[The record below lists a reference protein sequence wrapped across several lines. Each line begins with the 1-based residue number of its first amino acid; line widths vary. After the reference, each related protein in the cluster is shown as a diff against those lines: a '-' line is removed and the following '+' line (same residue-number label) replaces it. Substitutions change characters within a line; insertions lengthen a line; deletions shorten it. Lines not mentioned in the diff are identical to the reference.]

1 MFQRYR
7 SISLITRILIG
18 IVIGTILGLTVPS
31 VTAINLMGDLFVG
44 ALKAIAPLLVF
55 MLILSAV
62 SKYESG
68 AKNHFGSV
76 VFMYIAATLVAA
88 LAAVGA
94 SYMFKIHLLLPEAAK
109 VAGGAPQDLAKVVSD
124 LLVTAVSN
132 PVAALVDAN
141 YLTILFWGLIIGFGL
156 RHAKA
161 GTKQVIQDFSGTI
174 EKAAQFIIEFA
185 PFGIIGLLH
194 NSIAT
199 TGFAGIAR
207 YGQLVL
213 LLVGTMV
220 FTYLVVYSLMVWVMT
235 RQNPFPLIFWT
246 LKVSGIPAFFT
257 RSSAVNIP
265 VNLQACADLGLNEK
279 SYAVSI
285 ALGGTA
291 NSGGAAITVSIMTL
305 AAANTLGIH
314 VSFPLALLLCVL
326 SAVAATGSSGIAGGS
341 LLLIPMAASLFG
353 ISNDIAMQVVAIG
366 FIIGVIQDS
375 VETAVNSAS
384 DLLFTATAEYHDLMK
399 EGKPVDIKAAVARAN
414 QKRAVA
420 DADDADQPIAPI
432 VASEN

>member
-1 MFQRYR
+1 MFQRYK
-7 SISLITRILIG
+7 SVPLIMRIIVGIIIG
-18 IVIGTILGLTVPS
+18 AILGLTVPS
-31 VTAINLMGDLFVG
+31 WTFINLFGDLFVG

-55 MLILSAV
+55 MLILSAI

-68 AKNHFGSV
+68 AKNHFSSV
-76 VFMYIAATLVAA
+76 VLLYAGATLIAA

-94 SYMFKIHLLLPEAAK
+94 SYIFKIHLIFPQATKIAAK
-109 VAGGAPQDLAKVVSD
+109 APQDLGSVISN
-124 LLVTAVSN
+124 LLTSAVSN
-132 PVAALVDAN
+132 PIAAIVNAS
-141 YLTILFWGLIIGFGL
+141 YLTILFWGLVIGFGL
-156 RHAKA
+156 RHAHK
-161 GTKQVIQDFSGTI
+161 GTKQVIADFAQTI
-174 EKAAQFIIEFA
+174 ERAAQFIIEFA
-185 PFGIIGLLH
+185 PFGIVGLLH

-199 TGFAGIAR
+199 TGLSGIAR

-213 LLVGTMV
+213 LLVGTMA
-220 FTYLVVYSLMVWVMT
+220 FTYLVVYSAMVFLMT
-235 RQNPFPLIFWT
+235 HQNPFPLVFWT
-246 LKVSGIPAFFT
+246 LKVSGVPAFFT

-265 VNLQACADLGLNEK
+265 INLQACADLGLNEK

-305 AAANTLGIH
+305 AAANTLGH
-314 VSFPLALLLCVL
+314 VSFPLALLLCIL
-326 SAVAATGSSGIAGGS
+326 SAVSATGSSGIAGGS

-399 EGKPVDIKAAVARAN
+399 EGHPVDISAAIKRAN
-414 QKRAVA
+414 HQRAQVTDKDAQAPAAA
-420 DADDADQPIAPI
+420 DLT
-432 VASEN
+432 E

>member
-1 MFQRYR
+1 MFKRYT
-7 SISLITRILIG
+7 SISLIVRIIIG
-18 IVIGTILGLTVPS
+18 IAIGGILGVTVP
-31 VTAINLMGDLFVG
+31 TLTGIDLLGDLFVG

-55 MLILSAV
+55 MLILSAI
-62 SKYESG
+62 SQYKSG
-68 AKNHFGSV
+68 SKNHFGSV
-76 VFMYIAATLVAA
+76 VMLYIVATVIAA

-94 SYMFKIHLLLPEAAK
+94 SYLVKIHLILPHAASNAAAAPKGLGPVISNLLT
-109 VAGGAPQDLAKVVSD
+109 D
-124 LLVTAVSN
+124 AVGN
-132 PVAALVDAN
+132 PIQALVQAN
-141 YLTILFWGLIIGFGL
+141 YLTILFWGVIIGFGL
-156 RHAKA
+156 RNAKE
-161 GTKQVIQDFSGTI
+161 GTKQVIIDFSKTI
-174 EKAAQFIIEFA
+174 QHTAQFIIEFA
-185 PFGIIGLLH
+185 PFGIVGLLH
-194 NSIAT
+194 KSIAT
-199 TGFAGIAR
+199 TGFDGIAR

-213 LLVGTMV
+213 LLVATMA
-220 FTYLVVYSLMVWVMT
+220 FTYLVIYSAMVAIMT
-235 RQNPFPLIFWT
+235 RQNPFPLVFWT
-246 LKVSGIPAFFT
+246 LKVSAIPALFT

-314 VSFPLALLLCVL
+314 VSFPLALILCIL
-326 SAVAATGSSGIAGGS
+326 SAVSATGSAGIAGGS

-366 FIIGVIQDS
+366 FIIGVVQDS

-399 EGKPVDIKAAVARAN
+399 AGQPVDISAAVRNAN
-414 QKRAVA
+414 SKRLATDAAVSK
-420 DADDADQPIAPI
+420 IA
-432 VASEN
+432 AEA

>member
-7 SISLITRILIG
+7 SVSLIVRIMFGIIIG
-18 IVIGTILGLTVPS
+18 AILGLTVPS
-31 VTAINLMGDLFVG
+31 WTAINVLGDLFVG

-55 MLILSAV
+55 MLILSAI
-62 SKYESG
+62 SKYKSG
-68 AKNHFGSV
+68 SKNHFGSV
-76 VFMYIAATLVAA
+76 VILYIAATLIAA
-88 LAAVGA
+88 LAAVAA
-94 SYMFKIHLLLPEAAK
+94 SYMFKIHLIFPQATKIAEK
-109 VAGGAPQDLAKVVSD
+109 APQQLGAVISN
-124 LLVTAVSN
+124 LVTGAVGN
-132 PVAALVDAN
+132 PVKALVDAN
-141 YLTILFWGLIIGFGL
+141 YLTILFWGLIIGAGL
-156 RHAKA
+156 RRAGE
-161 GTKQVIQDFSGTI
+161 GTKQAIADFASTI
-174 EKAAQFIIEFA
+174 ERAAQFIIEFA
-185 PFGIIGLLH
+185 PFGIVGLLH

-199 TGFAGIAR
+199 TGFSGIAR
-207 YGQLVL
+207 YGQVVL
-213 LLVGTMV
+213 LLVGTMA
-220 FTYLVVYSLMVWVMT
+220 FTYLVIYSAMVWLMT
-235 RQNPFPLIFWT
+235 RQNPFPLVFWT
-246 LKVSGIPAFFT
+246 LKVSAIPAFFT

-314 VSFPLALLLCVL
+314 VSFPLALLLCIL
-326 SAVAATGSSGIAGGS
+326 SAVSATGSAGIAGGS
-341 LLLIPMAASLFG
+341 LLLIPMSASLFG

-399 EGKPVDIKAAVARAN
+399 AGHPVNIREAVHHAD
-414 QKRAVA
+414 QKRL
-420 DADDADQPIAPI
+420 ADDGAQPVSDAS
-432 VASEN
+432 VATD

>member
-1 MFQRYR
+1 MFKKYK
-7 SISLITRILIG
+7 SISLIVRIMIG
-18 IVIGTILGLTVPS
+18 IVIGAILGLTVPS
-31 VTAINLMGDLFVG
+31 WSAINILGDLFVG

-55 MLILSAV
+55 MLILSAI
-62 SKYESG
+62 SQYKSG
-68 AKNHFGSV
+68 SKNHFGSV
-76 VFMYIAATLVAA
+76 VMLYIVATLSAA
-88 LAAVGA
+88 LAAVAA
-94 SYMFKIHLLLPEAAK
+94 SYLVKIHLLLPQATESAAAAPK
-109 VAGGAPQDLAKVVSD
+109 ELGSVISNLLTGAVG
-124 LLVTAVSN
+124 N
-132 PVAALVDAN
+132 PVQALVQAN

-156 RHAKA
+156 RHANQ
-161 GTKQVIQDFSGTI
+161 GTKTVIADFAGTI
-174 EKAAQFIIEFA
+174 ERTAQFIIEFA
-185 PFGIIGLLH
+185 PFGIVGLLH

-199 TGFAGIAR
+199 TGFSGIAR

-213 LLVGTMV
+213 LLVATMA
-220 FTYLVVYSLMVWVMT
+220 FTYLVIYSLMVWLMT
-235 RQNPFPLIFWT
+235 HQNPFPLVFWT
-246 LKVSGIPAFFT
+246 LKVSAIPAFFT

-314 VSFPLALLLCVL
+314 VSFPLALMLCIL
-326 SAVAATGSSGIAGGS
+326 SAVSATGSAGIAGGS

-399 EGKPVDIKAAVARAN
+399 AGHKVDIHQAVRN
-414 QKRAVA
+414 A
-420 DADDADQPIAPI
+420 DAKRTAIETDDVKSAESISPS
-432 VASEN
+432 VN